1 MSIKSDKWIKKM
13 SEEKDMISPF
23 QPNQIKRNESTD
35 EKLISYGLSSYG
47 YDVRCA
53 SEFKV
58 FTNIHSATVDPKK
71 FDSTSFIDVDKE
83 ECIILQTH
91 LLWLEPSNILKF
103 QETFLQSA

>member
-47 YDVRCA
+47 
-53 SEFKV
+53 
-58 FTNIHSATVDPKK
+58 
-71 FDSTSFIDVDKE
+71 
-83 ECIILQTH
+83 
-91 LLWLEPSNILKF
+91 
-103 QETFLQSA
+103 